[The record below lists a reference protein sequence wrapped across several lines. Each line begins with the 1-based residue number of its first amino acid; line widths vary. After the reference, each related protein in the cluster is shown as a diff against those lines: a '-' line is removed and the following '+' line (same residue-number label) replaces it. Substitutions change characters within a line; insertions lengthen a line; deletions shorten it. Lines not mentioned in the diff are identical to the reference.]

1 MRITAIGDS
10 SGTVQE
16 LFRRRVPVPPLD
28 SAPMTGAATRRHV
41 SARILAAVAGGYAVS
56 NVAAVGLAHALPLP
70 RADAVMAGVL
80 ATYLFYAAAV
90 VWCFSA
96 RTVRQAWLG
105 ILLAIATFG
114 GLALLG
120 GVELS

>member
-1 MRITAIGDS
+1 
-10 SGTVQE
+10 
-16 LFRRRVPVPPLD
+16 
-28 SAPMTGAATRRHV
+28 MTGAATTRWRV

-56 NVAAVGLAHALPLP
+56 NVAAVGLAHVLPLP

-80 ATYLFYAAAV
+80 ATFLFYGAAV
-90 VWCFSA
+90 VWCFGA

-105 ILLAIATFG
+105 ILLAIVTFG

-120 GVELS
+120 GFELS

>member
-1 MRITAIGDS
+1 
-10 SGTVQE
+10 
-16 LFRRRVPVPPLD
+16 
-28 SAPMTGAATRRHV
+28 MTGAATTRRHV

-70 RADAVMAGVL
+70 RADAVMAGIL
-80 ATYLFYAAAV
+80 ATFLFYAAAV
-90 VWCFSA
+90 VWCFGA

-120 GVELS
+120 GLELS

>member
-1 MRITAIGDS
+1 
-10 SGTVQE
+10 
-16 LFRRRVPVPPLD
+16 
-28 SAPMTGAATRRHV
+28 MTGAATTRWRV

-56 NVAAVGLAHALPLP
+56 NVAAVGLANVLPLP

-80 ATYLFYAAAV
+80 ATFLFYGAAV
-90 VWCFSA
+90 VWCFGA

-105 ILLAIATFG
+105 ILLAIVTFG

-120 GVELS
+120 GFEVS